1 MFQTKAEA
9 LGASFLAFLL
19 SLPGS
24 GAIKA
29 DHVAMYDIF
38 AQTQKP
44 SGDCVYEFDGDELFY
59 VDLDRE
65 ETVWGLREFSTV
77 YGFDAQGALPYI
89 LSLKD
94 NLRALIQRH
103 NVTQVPSEPPEVTV
117 FPKNPVELGQPNV
130 LICHIDRFF
139 PPVLNVTWLRNGQL
153 VTEGTSETVFLPST
167 ELRFQKFHYLTF
179 IPTAK
184 DVYDC
189 RVEHWSLGQPSLSH
203 WEMPEPLQ
211 VTETMETVVCALG
224 LVVALVGI
232 VIGSALIIGALHSS
246 HDPRGPGTR
255 VSDCAGEDVRMQ
267 STTARESTPAAQKGG
282 RIHIGGADTD
292 LISRW

>member
-1 MFQTKAEA
+1 MFQTKAQA
-9 LGASFLAFLL
+9 LAASFLAFML

-44 SGDCVYEFDGDELFY
+44 SGDCMYEFDGDEQFY

-77 YGFDAQGALPYI
+77 YSFEAQGALSYI

-94 NLRALIQRH
+94 NLRALLQRH
-103 NVTQVPSEPPEVTV
+103 NITRVPSEPPEVTV
-117 FPKNPVELGQPNV
+117 FPKNPVELGQPNI
-130 LICHIDRFF
+130 LICHVDRFF
-139 PPVLNVTWLRNGQL
+139 PPMLNVTWLRNGHR

-179 IPTAK
+179 IPTAE
-184 DVYDC
+184 DVYNC
-189 RVEHWSLGQPSLSH
+189 RVEHWGLGQPSLGH
-203 WEMPEPLQ
+203 WEMPETLQ
-211 VTETMETVVCALG
+211 VTETMENVVCALG
-224 LVVALVGI
+224 LLVALVGI
-232 VIGSALIIGALHSS
+232 VIGGVLIAGALRPDQ
-246 HDPRGPGTR
+246 DPLPGVPGTP
-255 VSDCAGEDVRMQ
+255 VSDCAGDEVHACCAER
-267 STTARESTPAAQKGG
+267 RE
-282 RIHIGGADTD
+282 R
-292 LISRW
+292 SRR